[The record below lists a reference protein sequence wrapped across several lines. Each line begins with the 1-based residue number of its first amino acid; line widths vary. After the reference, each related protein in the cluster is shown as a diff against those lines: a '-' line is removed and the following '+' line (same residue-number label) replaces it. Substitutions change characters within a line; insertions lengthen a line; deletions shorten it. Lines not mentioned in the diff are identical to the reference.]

1 MLTSISFSCVLLF
14 LIGLASTRLVHR
26 PVAWFLEWLRGKSD
40 FRDPRPKPGVPHVI
54 TGTFERALAF
64 ILVLSISF
72 DKAVTVL
79 GIWLGLKLAANWQ
92 AMPKDEKTSRE
103 VRVGTLT
110 ALMAGVVSVSLGV
123 SAGLIARW
131 GCGLCE

>member
-1 MLTSISFSCVLLF
+1 MT
-14 LIGLASTRLVHR
+14 LVR
-26 PVAWFLEWLRGKSD
+26 SRGC
-40 FRDPRPKPGVPHVI
+40 PII
-54 TGTFERALAF
+54 TGTFERLLAF

-72 DKAVTVL
+72 DKAVTAL

-110 ALMAGVVSVSLGV
+110 ALMAGVVSVGLGV
-123 SAGLIARW
+123 IAGLIARW